1 MERPVFVCP
10 HVCVIVPDIMEAF
23 DFYQRLLGVESVRC
37 IAHYRDERLFQAA
50 GFAEYPGTG
59 EAAVCFLSVP
69 GAGLTF
75 RLLEYDPPEGQS
87 EPITLHAEGINGTRQ
102 VTVAVENI
110 ERAFAYIQAQPD
122 VLLINHA
129 LESRTYLITRT
140 EPEELRHLST
150 AAGPSRDTIR
160 ILSGVKHFYF
170 IDKYGL
176 QWNFTQGHSEALD

>member
-59 EAAVCFLSVP
+59 EVAMCFLSVP
-69 GAGLTF
+69 GAGLTI
-75 RLLEYDPPEGQS
+75 RLIEYDPPQDQTES
-87 EPITLHAEGINGTRQ
+87 ITLHAEGVNGTRH

-110 ERAFAYIQAQPD
+110 EGAFAHIQAQPD
-122 VLLINHA
+122 VLLINTS
-129 LESRTYLITRT
+129 LDYRTYLITRT
-140 EPEELRHLST
+140 DPDDFRHLPS
-150 AAGPSRDTIR
+150 AAGPSRDTMR
-160 ILSGVKHFYF
+160 ILSWVKHFYF

-176 QWNFTQGHSEALD
+176 QWNFTQSHSEALD